1 MFTWFTESKDWSG
14 FGYFSP
20 DLEKIKQLV
29 VCSKHQNTWEDTGNV
44 VKVFFSI
51 QSKKKNVRQWKETE
65 FSTPFVVKAATS
77 LLLNSLKLEGINF
90 LLSRNSWILKLW
102 NDVRWIL
109 KLEFESIGKLC
120 QLVSWADQALTK
132 FDSFEVLSGCKNRE
146 KNSSWHNLSFD
157 FVKRILVLSAIADS
171 PDRHLRTNF

>member
-1 MFTWFTESKDWSG
+1 MESKDWSG

-20 DLEKIKQLV
+20 DLEKIKQLL
-29 VCSKHQNTWEDTGNV
+29 VCSKHHNTWEDTGNV

-51 QSKKKNVRQWKETE
+51 QSKKKNVRQWKEIE

-77 LLLNSLKLEGINF
+77 LLLNSLKFSLEGINF

-120 QLVSWADQALTK
+120 QLVSRAEQALTK
-132 FDSFEVLSGCKNRE
+132 FNSFKRMQKSRQKFVMTQFVLWFCQENSG
-146 KNSSWHNLSFD
+146 
-157 FVKRILVLSAIADS
+157 FVCYCR
-171 PDRHLRTNF
+171 

>member
-1 MFTWFTESKDWSG
+1 MHSLYTNEVTDCLKPAGKSLASIHQLLKNKPDEPDELTLLSANLFRLESKVVKMDWKIQFYILMRILSFKMFTWFMESKDWSV

-20 DLEKIKQLV
+20 DLEKIKQLL

-77 LLLNSLKLEGINF
+77 LLLNSLKF
-90 LLSRNSWILKLW
+90 TWKS
-102 NDVRWIL
+102 
-109 KLEFESIGKLC
+109 
-120 QLVSWADQALTK
+120 LT
-132 FDSFEVLSGCKNRE
+132 FFCRE
-146 KNSSWHNLSFD
+146 TCGF
-157 FVKRILVLSAIADS
+157 
-171 PDRHLRTNF
+171 

>member
-1 MFTWFTESKDWSG
+1 MELT
-14 FGYFSP
+14 
-20 DLEKIKQLV
+20 KIY
-29 VCSKHQNTWEDTGNV
+29 
-44 VKVFFSI
+44 
-51 QSKKKNVRQWKETE
+51 
-65 FSTPFVVKAATS
+65 
-77 LLLNSLKLEGINF
+77 LEGINF

-132 FDSFEVLSGCKNRE
+132 FDSFEVLSGCKNRD

-157 FVKRILVLSAIADS
+157 FVKRILVLSASADS
-171 PDRHLRTNF
+171 PDRHLRINFQLINIGLNLEKLQIYYPYDPTTTLISKTSKKHLQSVWLSFTASHFPLCCGC

>member
-1 MFTWFTESKDWSG
+1 MESKDWSG

-77 LLLNSLKLEGINF
+77 LLLNSLKFSWKALTSFMLPDYNCNSENFENISGQFGF
-90 LLSRNSWILKLW
+90 LLLPRRFPCAVAVNKYLHRIP
-102 NDVRWIL
+102 VF
-109 KLEFESIGKLC
+109 LEVFGCLDYINNCYIFFPYRG
-120 QLVSWADQALTK
+120 QNYLVI
-132 FDSFEVLSGCKNRE
+132 E
-146 KNSSWHNLSFD
+146 D
-157 FVKRILVLSAIADS
+157 FQG
-171 PDRHLRTNF
+171 